1 MDASDWKQD
10 VGESCCLSGQELL
23 AWGFGL
29 AGPLGSPALC
39 HIPADLPALTRA
51 AQEPVARIMGG

>member
-23 AWGFGL
+23 AWGFG
-29 AGPLGSPALC
+29 AGRSPGVPCALS
-39 HIPADLPALTRA
+39 HTS
-51 AQEPVARIMGG
+51 